1 MTTHQPIPLD
11 DMITLSDIVTQYE
24 LVGRP
29 MQQQQMVY
37 DCPACA
43 ECNTQREFYK
53 HLREIKSKPFAEKVD
68 ITFQANGII
77 WGALTIVIIILVVGA
92 IFRKE
97 VFDFVIQRWF
107 PSKIKRRRKT

>member
-1 MTTHQPIPLD
+1 MTSHHPIPLD